1 MFPII
6 LVFILKE
13 SVDQSDNPTSR
24 RNMRRSWQLSGYEI
38 SAAIHCKPLQ
48 LFVRQQ
54 STSAANADE
63 RDVSLSTENGCCC
76 L

>member
-1 MFPII
+1 
-6 LVFILKE
+6 
-13 SVDQSDNPTSR
+13 
-24 RNMRRSWQLSGYEI
+24 MRRVWQLSGYEI

-54 STSAANADE
+54 STLAASAGE
-63 RDVSLSTENGCCC
+63 RDVSLSTVAAGNKRVSSKNSNFKKRFRINVV